1 MRGRVCMRSITKR
14 RVPLRKEDGGITLEC
29 ALIMPLIMTIILALF
44 SCIKL
49 LAAQMA
55 LQSAVSET
63 VKLVSAHMYEIR
75 AVMDAVESEM
85 RGAMSGKGTA
95 AVQHVSYSLDMLE
108 PFLPDALRPVV
119 EALRLLV
126 GEGTQAS
133 RQMLAAVLLPLLKQQ
148 AASPWLKEDDIR
160 IVDLLAADDHLAVFD
175 ASRRLHDH
183 ILILDNVQIVGIEVI
198 DLARAFESDT
208 YNAIHDSH
216 LLYCNQ

>member
-1 MRGRVCMRSITKR
+1 MRSITKR

-160 IVDLLAADDHLAVFD
+160 IVDVHVQLSD
-175 ASRRLHDH
+175 AQSHD
-183 ILILDNVQIVGIEVI
+183 IALTVEYPMELPLPFYRKTLTLRVGAYERGW
-198 DLARAFESDT
+198 LG
-208 YNAIHDSH
+208 
-216 LLYCNQ
+216 Q